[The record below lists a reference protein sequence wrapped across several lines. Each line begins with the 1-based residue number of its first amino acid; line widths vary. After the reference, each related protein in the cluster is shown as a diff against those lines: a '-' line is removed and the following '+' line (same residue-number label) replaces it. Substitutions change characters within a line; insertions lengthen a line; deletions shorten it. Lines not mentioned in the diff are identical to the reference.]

1 MGNCNFRSENV
12 EPNTSTPYLALSP
25 HLFKSMHPIGKGGFG
40 KVWKVEH
47 KRSKCIYAMKEME
60 KTRIIHKR
68 SVQSVM
74 NERRLLAMLKHP
86 FIVNMQFAYQDREK
100 LYLVMDLMPGGDL
113 RYHISKQKRFT
124 EAQTRFFIACIL
136 CSLEYL
142 HENAI
147 IHRDIKPENLV
158 MDHRGYLHLT
168 DFGIARIWQP
178 ENKHETSGTPGYM
191 APEIICRQNHTV
203 VSDYF
208 ALGVIG
214 YEFMTGKRPYLGKSR
229 KEIRDSILAKQ
240 VQIGINEVGCGWSP
254 DACDF
259 INKLLQRKPQ
269 NRLGSGGIREI
280 IEHPW
285 LRGVVWRELMRKT
298 IVTTFIP
305 GPKDNFDAK
314 QVNSEWAD
322 EMEPIDLQLVSIQNM
337 FAGYFF
343 DGLSVEKNSNTVPTD
358 TRVHV

>member
-1 MGNCNFRSENV
+1 
-12 EPNTSTPYLALSP
+12 
-25 HLFKSMHPIGKGGFG
+25 MHPIGKGGFG

-47 KRSKCIYAMKEME
+47 KKSKTIYAMKEME
-60 KTRIIHKR
+60 KTRVINKR

-74 NERRLLAMLKHP
+74 NERRLLAMIKHP

-113 RYHISKQKRFT
+113 RYHVSRQKRFT
-124 EAQTRFFIACIL
+124 ESQTKFFISCIL
-136 CSLEYL
+136 LSLEYL

-158 MDHRGYLHLT
+158 IDSRGFVHLT

-214 YEFMTGKRPYLGKSR
+214 YEFMIGKRPYLGKSR

-240 VQIGINEVGCGWSP
+240 VQIHLHEVPQGWSL

-259 INKLLQRKPQ
+259 INRLLQRKPQ

-280 IEHPW
+280 LEHPW
-285 LRGVVWRELMRKT
+285 LQGVFWKELVQKN
-298 IVTTFIP
+298 VVAPFIP
-305 GPKDNFDAK
+305 GLKDNFDMK

-322 EMEPIDLQLVSIQNM
+322 EIEPIDLQLVTIQNM
-337 FAGYFF
+337 FAGYYF
-343 DGLSVEKNSNTVPTD
+343 DGFSAEKNSTTVPTD
-358 TRVHV
+358 TRIHM